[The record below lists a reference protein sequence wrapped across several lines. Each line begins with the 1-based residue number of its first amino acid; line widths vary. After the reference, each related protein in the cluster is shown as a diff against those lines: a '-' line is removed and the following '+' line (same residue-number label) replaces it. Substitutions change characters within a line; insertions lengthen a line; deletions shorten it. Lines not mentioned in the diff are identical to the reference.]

1 MEDVNQQVIPH
12 YLDLLD
18 AQREAAYAALE
29 GLSPNQIWQRPAPGE
44 WSIGEILNHNVLLF
58 RSVSPLVACAWRC
71 FRWTAGLW
79 PARGYRT
86 DRADP
91 YRKDSFIM
99 RFGFFWNP
107 KYTPDNPVPLAVLK
121 EEQDTIHQQVRA
133 FYTGKPE
140 PVLGRVYL
148 FDPLLGFV
156 NLIVS
161 LRIGLYHDQLHY
173 KDVIRMAADLRGRG

>member
-1 MEDVNQQVIPH
+1 MHDSNQQIIPQ
-12 YLDLLD
+12 YLDRLD
-18 AQREAAYAALE
+18 AQREVAYQSLE
-29 GLSPNQIWQRPAPGE
+29 GLTPEQIWQRPAPGE

-58 RSVSPLVACAWRC
+58 RSVSPLIACAWRC
-71 FRWTAGLW
+71 FRWTARLW
-79 PARGYRT
+79 PAWGYRT
-86 DRADP
+86 SRPDP
-91 YRKDSFIM
+91 YRRGSLIM

-107 KYTPDNPVPLAVLK
+107 KYTPDTPVSLGTLK
-121 EEQDTIHQQVRA
+121 SEQCAIHQRVRD

-140 PVLGRVYL
+140 PALGRVYL

-173 KDVIRMAADLRGRG
+173 EDVIRMAADLRGRG

>member
-1 MEDVNQQVIPH
+1 MHDSTQQIIPK
-12 YLDLLD
+12 YLDRLD
-18 AQREAAYAALE
+18 AQREAAYQSLE
-29 GLSPNQIWQRPAPGE
+29 GLTPEQIWQRPAPGE
-44 WSIGEILNHNVLLF
+44 WCIGEILNHTVLLV
-58 RSVSPLVACAWRC
+58 RSMSPLVALTWRF
-71 FRWTAGLW
+71 FRWTARFW
-79 PARGYRT
+79 PEQGYRT

-91 YRKDSFIM
+91 YRKDSLIM

-121 EEQDTIHQQVRA
+121 EEQDAVHQKVRA

-148 FDPLLGFV
+148 FDPMLGFV
-156 NLIVS
+156 NLIVT

-173 KDVIRMAADLRGRG
+173 EDVIRMAADLRGRG